1 MAGMTLYWEATPPS
15 VQETLRRLSRAL
27 TGSDFYLAGGT
38 ALALQFGHRMSID
51 LDVFSPSLTD
61 ADELASRLGSE
72 LRGLEVTS
80 TAKRTVE
87 ATLAGVPISLFGYTY
102 PLVAP
107 LVTPEPGLLP
117 LASIDDIA
125 AMKLAAIASRG
136 SRKDF
141 VDLWLILHQVR
152 SVEQCLDAFARKF
165 ATRDLGHVVRS
176 LTYFDDAEGE
186 PPLRLLIDVTWQ
198 QVRDDITR
206 AASGLFER

>member
-1 MAGMTLYWEATPPS
+1 MRLHWEATPAP
-15 VQETLRRLSRAL
+15 VQKALRQLSHAL

-38 ALALQFGHRMSID
+38 ALALQFGHRVSID
-51 LDVFSPSLTD
+51 LGVFSPSLTD
-61 ADELASRLGSE
+61 ADVLATQLSSNLHE
-72 LRGLEVTS
+72 LEVAS
-80 TAKRTVE
+80 TAQRTVE
-87 ATLAGVPISLFGYTY
+87 ATLAGVPISFFGYSY

-141 VDLWLILHQVR
+141 VDLWIILHRGR
-152 SVEQCLDAFARKF
+152 SAEQCLDSFAEKF

-176 LTYFDDAEGE
+176 LTYFDDAESE
-186 PPLRLLIDVTWQ
+186 PPLRLLIDVAWQ